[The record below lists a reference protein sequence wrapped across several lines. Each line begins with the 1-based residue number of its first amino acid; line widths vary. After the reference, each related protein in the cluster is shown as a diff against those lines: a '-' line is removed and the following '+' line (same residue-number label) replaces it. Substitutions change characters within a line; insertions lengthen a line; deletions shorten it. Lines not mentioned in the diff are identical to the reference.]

1 MVPGRRS
8 RSPATN
14 DHDLGPT
21 VRTIMVLS
29 SEGTPMF
36 TFMLAGEDSES
47 IQQAHRRMIIVG
59 VDDSAEAEAAAK
71 WAMREAE
78 LRKDDLLLVHAYEV
92 PLSSRGRPAALRLLS
107 LSPIAHGVI
116 SRRGRPCLQVCI
128 DAIQ

>member
-1 MVPGRRS
+1 VVPGRRS

-14 DHDLGPT
+14 DHDLGST

-59 VDDSAEAEAAAK
+59 VDDSAEGSGREVGGTRTGAA
-71 WAMREAE
+71 
-78 LRKDDLLLVHAYEV
+78 
-92 PLSSRGRPAALRLLS
+92 
-107 LSPIAHGVI
+107 
-116 SRRGRPCLQVCI
+116 
-128 DAIQ
+128 

>member
-1 MVPGRRS
+1 
-8 RSPATN
+8 
-14 DHDLGPT
+14 
-21 VRTIMVLS
+21 MVLS

-71 WAMREAE
+71 WAVREAE
-78 LRKDDLLLVHAYEV
+78 LRKDDLLLVHVYEV
-92 PLSSRGRPAALRLLS
+92 PLSPRGRPAALRLLS

-116 SRRGRPCLQVCI
+116 SRRGRPCLQMCI